1 MVDPWK
7 LYKIRSILEILNLM
21 KLGGLNGVAENG
33 DVEGDGQMA
42 DREKEE
48 QLRKG
53 TRYFYL
59 H

>member
-1 MVDPWK
+1 MVNG
-7 LYKIRSILEILNLM
+7 LSIWLNLM